1 MRYNSHTRSHSLN
14 QLKRAFGIF
23 GVLGLLAATA
33 HADGLSVQGVHVVP
47 HVQSKEMRY
56 RRDPDFSLG
65 ARVEEHVVLQL
76 QALLQRQLRRRHLLP
91 HLPWARRRL
100 RPRGLLRR
108 AGLPGTGRMHLWRA
122 GHVRAKRLILLL
134 LRT

>member
-56 RRDPDFSLG
+56 RRDTDFSLG
-65 ARVEEHVVLQL
+65 ARVEVF
-76 QALLQRQLRRRHLLP
+76 LRNESEEPFVIPSTLDIRVQDRTPEELSVSYTHL
-91 HLPWARRRL
+91 
-100 RPRGLLRR
+100 R
-108 AGLPGTGRMHLWRA
+108 AHET
-122 GHVRAKRLILLL
+122 
-134 LRT
+134 